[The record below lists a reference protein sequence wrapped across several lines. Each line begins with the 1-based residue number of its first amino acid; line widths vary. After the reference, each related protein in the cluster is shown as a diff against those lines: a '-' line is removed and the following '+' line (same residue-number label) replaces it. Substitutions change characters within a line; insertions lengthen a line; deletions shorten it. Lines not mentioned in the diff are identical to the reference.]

1 MANRLHQQIEKLKRK
16 VLALASVVEGNLA
29 KAAHAV
35 LQNDVDAAGQVIASD
50 PAVDAEEVDTEE
62 ECLKIL
68 ALYQPVAKDLRFVVA
83 ILKLNNDLERI
94 GDLAVNIAEQVRSL
108 ARHERSL
115 CPDTLGEMTERV
127 RSMVHQCIDCFV
139 ALDAEQARAVGAA
152 DDAVDELHR
161 GMFRYVID
169 GVHKRPE
176 DAEDLIHYLS
186 VSRSLERIADHA
198 TNIAEDVIYMTDG
211 EIVRHMGKP
220 PSP

>member
-1 MANRLHQQIEKLKRK
+1 MTNRLHRQTEKLKRK

-35 LQNDVDAAGQVIASD
+35 LQDDPEAARQVIEAD

-94 GDLAVNIAEQVRSL
+94 GDLAVNIAEQVGHL
-108 ARHERSL
+108 GRHERSL
-115 CPDTLGEMTERV
+115 CPDTLGEMVPRV
-127 RSMVHQCIDCFV
+127 QAMVHQCIDCLV
-139 ALDAEQARAVGAA
+139 ELDPETARAVGAA

-161 GMFRYVID
+161 SMFRYVTD
-169 GVHKRPE
+169 AVHKNP
-176 DAEDLIHYLS
+176 DDVEDLIHYLS
-186 VSRSLERIADHA
+186 VSRYLERIADHA
-198 TNIAEDVIYMTDG
+198 TNIAEDVIYMTQG
-211 EIVRHMGKP
+211 EIVRHTGKP
-220 PSP
+220 AG